1 MLYKSKAK
9 IVWLV
14 LAALFALSALGLI
27 IAHWVTQENLYL
39 TISTGL
45 ATAFFFAK
53 GISDYID
60 SKYCERRDRKF
71 VRTFSYVFLGCG
83 GVSLIIFLLQLIKF
97 LGQ

>member
-14 LAALFALSALGLI
+14 LAAIFAMTALGLI
-27 IAHWVTQENLYL
+27 IAHWVTSENLYL

-45 ATAFFFAK
+45 ATAFFYSK

-60 SKYCERRDRKF
+60 SKYCERRDQKF
-71 VRTFSYVFLGCG
+71 VRTFSYVFIGCG
-83 GVSLIIFLLQLIKF
+83 VASTIIFILQLIKF
-97 LGQ
+97 LGA